1 LFSPL
6 AGHSQKYPRKA
17 IFAGSKLSKYT
28 SELGKGHRRKREI
41 SLFPHDFPINQT
53 PFSVALQRRSP
64 MPSCSPSRLLSLPCT
79 GLLFA
84 SFSLG
89 MFAAGCSSQ
98 TEEPSGPTAKTE
110 NATTEP
116 SEAEESESTA
126 QPVHAEPD
134 AEAEPTGGEA
144 STAAEAVSS
153 DEPLEKKLSET
164 ASAADLIAMIDQAA
178 EKRGGGKEA
187 LQQIVDATG
196 SDRADIRWHAARAI
210 GLIGEDAIGEIP
222 VLIKLLSDDDPVV
235 AAQAASAI
243 GMIREDDGRSSEQLD
258 DAAREY
264 YDTATKALVGK
275 IVHPDA
281 RVRRVSIRAISRLS
295 PPAEMIVPLVAK
307 QLADEDP
314 SVVMPALHTMADA
327 GPAAVPF
334 LINSLAE
341 PKARYWASVVLAE
354 IGPEASDAVPALL
367 EVAEAADGEPEERMQ
382 AILALAAIGQAASSA
397 GGPLATLAAG
407 EKGPVQFAAVY
418 ACGMLRAAEASAAL
432 EAIAASDLPF
442 LSSIAVWGLARI
454 HADDAG
460 RITAAYEKLTDGMQN
475 ENPAVRQASATGLS
489 DLEDSL
495 TENQRAELAIGLTAS
510 IQDAVPAVREAAAA
524 ALVRLGGDAVPALVA
539 LLGKDSDQQRLGL
552 ELLAAIG
559 PPASA
564 GFDSVLS
571 VFSGSDDAVVQAD
584 AAFALGALA
593 GGADGGIDAAAA
605 EKAVGPLVET
615 LRNAATA
622 DEVRYTTVYALGK
635 FGPLA
640 SAAADDL
647 HTLAASDDVL
657 LATVTAW
664 AGLQIEPENKQ
675 LYEQAIPLLE
685 KALRS
690 ERELARLEA
699 AVTLGEIGAD
709 ASGSLP
715 LLELVAEDDP
725 ARSVRSAAAAAVAKI
740 SSDR

>member
-1 LFSPL
+1 
-6 AGHSQKYPRKA
+6 
-17 IFAGSKLSKYT
+17 
-28 SELGKGHRRKREI
+28 
-41 SLFPHDFPINQT
+41 
-53 PFSVALQRRSP
+53 
-64 MPSCSPSRLLSLPCT
+64 MPSCSPTRLLYLPCA

-84 SFSLG
+84 SLSLG
-89 MFAAGCSSQ
+89 LFAAGCSSQ
-98 TEEPSGPTAKTE
+98 TEEPSSPPAETE
-110 NATTEP
+110 DATTEP
-116 SEAEESESTA
+116 SAAGESEATA
-126 QPVHAEPD
+126 QPTDTTPEDETASRD
-134 AEAEPTGGEA
+134 GAA
-144 STAAEAVSS
+144 STAVSTE
-153 DEPLEKKLSET
+153 EPLEKKLSET
-164 ASAADLIAMIDQAA
+164 DSAADLIAMIDQAA
-178 EKRGGGKEA
+178 EKRGGGREA

-210 GLIGEDAIGEIP
+210 CLIGEDAIGEIP
-222 VLIKLLSDDDPVV
+222 VLVRLLSDDDPVV

-258 DAAREY
+258 DAARGH
-264 YDTATKALVGK
+264 YDTATKALVKK

-281 RVRRVSIRAISRLS
+281 RVRRVSIRAISKLS
-295 PPAEMIVPLVAK
+295 PPAEVIVPLVAK

-334 LINSLAE
+334 LIKSLAE
-341 PKARYWASVVLAE
+341 PKSRYWASVVLAE
-354 IGPEASDAVPALL
+354 IGPEAGDAVPALL
-367 EVAEAADGEPEERMQ
+367 QVAEAADGEPEERMQ
-382 AILALAAIGQAASSA
+382 AILALAAIGKAASSA
-397 GGPLATLAAG
+397 GGPLATLAG
-407 EKGPVQFAAVY
+407 SEGGPVQFAAVY
-418 ACGMLRAAEASAAL
+418 ACGMLRAAEASEAL
-432 EAIAASDLPF
+432 EAIAASDVPF
-442 LSSIAVWGLARI
+442 LSSIAIWGLARI
-454 HADDAG
+454 HSDDAG

-475 ENPAVRQASATGLS
+475 QNPAVRQASVTGLS

-495 TENQRAELAIGLTAS
+495 TAEQRADLAVGLSAS
-510 IQDAVPAVREAAAA
+510 IQDSVPAVREAAAA

-539 LLGKDSDQQRLGL
+539 LLGKDSDQQRLAL
-552 ELLAAIG
+552 ELLATIG

-571 VFSGSDDAVVQAD
+571 AFSGSDDAFVQAD

-593 GGADGGIDAAAA
+593 GDEDSGIDAAAA
-605 EKAVGPLVET
+605 EKAVGPLSEI
-615 LRNAATA
+615 LRDADTA

-640 SAAADDL
+640 SSAADDL
-647 HTLAASDDVL
+647 RTLAASDDVL
-657 LATVTAW
+657 LATVAAW
-664 AGLQIEPENKQ
+664 AGLKIEPENKQ
-675 LYEQAIPLLE
+675 MYEQAIPLLE

-725 ARSVRSAAAAAVAKI
+725 SSSVRSAATAAVAKI